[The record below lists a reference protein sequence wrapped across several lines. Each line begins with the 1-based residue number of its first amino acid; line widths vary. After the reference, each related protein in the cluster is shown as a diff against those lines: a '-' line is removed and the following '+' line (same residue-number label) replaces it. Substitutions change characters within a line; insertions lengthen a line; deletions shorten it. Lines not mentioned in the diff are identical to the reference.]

1 LVLFLLLP
9 NFSCGTT
16 LTACLVPLLST
27 CPFVVSSR
35 VVAPALVPEFEF
47 EFEVE
52 VEGGEKGSWV

>member
-1 LVLFLLLP
+1 
-9 NFSCGTT
+9 

-35 VVAPALVPEFEF
+35 VAVPALVPEFEF

-52 VEGGEKGSWV
+52 VEVEVEVEGGEKGSWV